1 MKDMKKIF
9 NIAIILLSVMLVAC
23 ESSDDISNSLD
34 HEVPACKSLS
44 LVSNGQTVNIDDAII
59 TKNMW
64 GFVPATNLQTVVL
77 PTLTAAKSASVK
89 LNVTVSDNIALKTL
103 ELAYSGWLVS
113 KYINF
118 SNPEGDI
125 PKNPLTYNFST
136 EFTVPADA
144 VSTPWIET
152 FNFNDGSSIKIT
164 QPYHKM
170 TLTVV
175 DINMNKRVIPV
186 YIRVQ

>member
-1 MKDMKKIF
+1 MKRII
-9 NIAIILLSVMLVAC
+9 NIAVILLSVILVAC

-34 HEVPACKSLS
+34 HQVPECKSVS

-59 TKNMW
+59 TKNLW
-64 GFVPATNLQTVVL
+64 GFVPTTNLQTVDL
-77 PTLTAAKSASVK
+77 PTLTASKGSTVK
-89 LNVTVSDNIALKTL
+89 LNVTISDNVALKTL
-103 ELAYSGWLVS
+103 EFAYSSWLVS

-125 PKNPLTYNFST
+125 PKNPTSYAYTT
-136 EFTVPADA
+136 EFVVPADA

-152 FNFNDGSSIKIT
+152 FNYNDGSAIKIT

-170 TLTVV
+170 TLTIV
-175 DINMNKRVIPV
+175 DINMNKKIIPV
-186 YIRVQ
+186 YIKIQ